1 MGAVIHIFTI
11 LKGSNMKSTFSAL
24 FVIVA
29 LGLMLGSCKKS
40 NPVSNES
47 VYPVTA
53 IVLNPAGSPQG
64 GAILK
69 LQGKADDDPTFA
81 AITDSSGSATIK
93 APAGQQT
100 LVAKMGSIF
109 ETTLSV
115 NVQASD
121 AGTNAGSVKL
131 AQNTALKVLVVQA
144 SAEQLEDVLR
154 DPIIGFATFDSI
166 SVYDLNDSVAADSN
180 RALAFLQQYTLVFS
194 DCDGGSEYSYISLS
208 RVYSRYI
215 NAGGKIY
222 GGHYN
227 YYHLQRIF
235 APYFAEYDDQSP
247 TVDSILVVDTK
258 LSSYLGF
265 TVAMWQ
271 SSDSRY
277 LSGYEKFSDAP
288 PSSKI
293 YAVIQGTSP
302 AIGVIVENYLG
313 SGKYLWT
320 DYHNQDVISAT
331 NRDPRLVKIVQ
342 YFLYSL

>member
-1 MGAVIHIFTI
+1 MGAVSHIFTI
-11 LKGSNMKSTFSAL
+11 LKGTTMKSKFSAL
-24 FVIVA
+24 LAIVA
-29 LGLMLGSCKKS
+29 FSLILGSCKKS
-40 NPVSNES
+40 NPVSNET

-53 IVLNPAGSPQG
+53 VVLNPAGSPQG

-81 AITDSSGSATIK
+81 GVTDSTGSATIK

-109 ETTLSV
+109 ETSFSV

-131 AQNTALKVLVVQA
+131 QQNTSLKVLVVQA

-154 DPIIGFATFDSI
+154 DPIIGFTTFDSI
-166 SVYDLNDSVAADSN
+166 SVYALNDSVAADSN
-180 RALAFLQQYTLVFS
+180 RALAFLQQYTLIFS
-194 DCDGGSEYSYISLS
+194 DCDGGSEYSYIPLS
-208 RVYSRYI
+208 RVYGRYI

-235 APYFAEYDDQSP
+235 SPYFAEYDDQSP
-247 TVDSILVVDTK
+247 TVDSVYIVNTK

-277 LSGYEKFSDAP
+277 LSGYEKFSDTP
-288 PSSKI
+288 PTSKI
-293 YAVIQGTSP
+293 YAVIEGTNP
-302 AIGVIVENYLG
+302 AIGVVVENYLG
-313 SGKYLWT
+313 TGKYLWT
-320 DYHNQDVISAT
+320 DYHNQDVIQAT
-331 NRDPRLVKIVQ
+331 NRDARLVKIVQ

>member
-1 MGAVIHIFTI
+1 MGAVQIIQ
-11 LKGSNMKSTFSAL
+11 KGRNMKSKLTAL
-24 FVIVA
+24 FAILA
-29 LGLMLGSCKKS
+29 FSLLLGSCKKS
-40 NPVSNES
+40 NPVSSGET

-53 IVLNPAGSPQG
+53 TVLNPAGSPQG

-69 LQGKADDDPTFA
+69 LQGKADDDPVYA

-109 ETTLSV
+109 QTTLSV
-115 NVQASD
+115 NVQASQS
-121 AGTNAGSVKL
+121 GTTAGSMKL

-154 DPIIGFATFDSI
+154 DPLIGFSTYDSI
-166 SVYDLNDSVAADSN
+166 SVYALNDSVDADSVK
-180 RALAFLQQYTLVFS
+180 ALAFLQQYTLIFS
-194 DCDGGSEYSYISLS
+194 DCDGGSESSYLPLS

-215 NAGGKIY
+215 TAGGKIY

-235 APYFAEYDDQSP
+235 SPYFKEYDEQSP
-247 TVDSILVVDTK
+247 MVDSIYVIDTK

-265 TVAMWQ
+265 SVAMWQ
-271 SSDSRY
+271 SSDSRD
-277 LSGYEKFSDAP
+277 LSGYEKFSDIP
-288 PSSKI
+288 PSSKV
-293 YAVIQGTSP
+293 YAVIRGTTPSV
-302 AIGVIVENYLG
+302 GVIVENYLG

-320 DYHNQDVISAT
+320 DYHNQDVIYASS
-331 NRDPRLVKIVQ
+331 RDPRLVKIVQ